1 MLQTDLRTNPLVRMA
16 PCVGSRLPWR
26 VTELAARRTF
36 AASADIVAALALAAR
51 PGSRADLR
59 EAIEDALGK
68 RAPETEALVERLVH
82 SGLVVDDEQLSDDAH
97 VQWCMEIQRAW
108 QPRGWDLAADYH
120 CLTYDYPCADYA
132 TDGFT
137 LDRSRMAAYNAEQLD
152 TDRNKTYDP
161 RPGQLPLRM
170 PAEVALAAPLRM
182 RRGNGDARRLDW
194 ELFESILVLALG
206 PIGYVHPARS
216 PKRFFRRSSPS
227 GGGRQ
232 PTEGYVVALDVAGLA
247 PGVYHFG
254 VEPAVLTPVAPLPSA
269 AELQDVFCAS
279 AEAGALPC
287 QALLVLTSRFGR
299 NAYRYR
305 EPRTFRTVHMDV
317 GHICATASLL
327 ARSTGLR
334 LDVEY
339 GDDPDRVER
348 LLGVNAF
355 EEGYQATVA
364 IAPSGVRASTGG
376 TPSTQSERAPVYL
389 LRPALEPDDD
399 VPVERMHLE
408 TDVVDTLGAEDAAAW
423 VLRQTNSPTAGGGGA
438 AISRWWSVRWGFS
451 AEYYLRSRGVRRFVV
466 RTPDAGIGARDF
478 DGVPLPAPDPLPAAP
493 LPDLLRRRRSAR
505 RYELGRCDVGR
516 ISTLLWHGLE
526 RLRAATT
533 GTSTAET
540 VALAHGWKL
549 GLVCLDVRDLF
560 DGKYMYDVA
569 THRIRLLDE
578 AEAGLRTHLVSTFQ
592 GMPSPRTV
600 SLLLTMVLDVDDL
613 RGEDYGE
620 MTLRVAYL
628 EAGRLAQEILVVG
641 EALGLGTLVTP
652 AHKDT
657 EILELWSLHEARYL
671 PIYSLLV
678 GPRARAQAEA
688 FESVTVP
695 AVEPVPAEREADG
708 TRR

>member
-1 MLQTDLRTNPLVRMA
+1 MLRTDFRTNPLVRMA
-16 PCVGSRLPWR
+16 PCVGSRFPWR

-36 AASADIVAALALAAR
+36 AASAEVVAALALAAR
-51 PGSRADLR
+51 PGSRADLC

-68 RAPETEALVERLVH
+68 RAPEAEAIVERLVR
-82 SGLVVDDEQLSDDAH
+82 SELVVDDAQLSDDAH
-97 VQWCMEIQRAW
+97 VQRCIEIQRAW

-137 LDRSRMAAYNAEQLD
+137 LDRSRMAAYNAEKLD
-152 TDRNKTYDP
+152 TDRNKIYDP
-161 RPGQLPLRM
+161 RPGQLPLRA
-170 PAEVALAAPLRM
+170 PAEVALTAPLRT
-182 RRGNGDARRLDW
+182 RRGDGGARRLDW
-194 ELFESILVLALG
+194 ELLESILVLALG
-206 PIGYVHPARS
+206 PIGYVDPARS

-254 VEPAVLTPVAPLPSA
+254 VEPAVLTPVAPLPGA
-269 AELQDVFCAS
+269 AELREVFCAS
-279 AEAGALPC
+279 AEAGAFPC
-287 QALLVLTSRFGR
+287 GALLILTSRFGR

-339 GDDPDRVER
+339 GDDPDRVECI
-348 LLGVNAF
+348 LGVDAF

-364 IAPSGVRASTGG
+364 IAPTGVRASAGNR
-376 TPSTQSERAPVYL
+376 PSTRSAEAPVSL

-399 VPVERMHLE
+399 APVERLHLE
-408 TDVVDTLGAEDAAAW
+408 TDVVETLGAEDAAAW
-423 VLRQTNSPTAGGGGA
+423 VLQQANRPTVGSEAA
-438 AISRWWSVRWGFS
+438 AIARWWSVRWGFS
-451 AEYYLRSRGVRRFVV
+451 AEYYLRSRGARGFLV
-466 RTPDAGIGARDF
+466 RTPDVAMDARDF

-493 LPDLLRRRRSAR
+493 LADLLRCRRSAR

-540 VALAHGWKL
+540 VALAHGWKF

-560 DGKYMYDVA
+560 DGKYLYDVA
-569 THRIRLLDE
+569 THRIRLLDD

-592 GMPSPRTV
+592 GMPSPKTA

-613 RGEDYGE
+613 RGENYGE

-628 EAGRLAQEILVVG
+628 EAGRLAQEVLVVG

-657 EILELWSLHEARYL
+657 EILELWDLHEARYL

-678 GPRARAQAEA
+678 GPRARGRAEA
-688 FESVTVP
+688 FDAVTVP
-695 AVEPVPAEREADG
+695 AAEPAPAEREADG